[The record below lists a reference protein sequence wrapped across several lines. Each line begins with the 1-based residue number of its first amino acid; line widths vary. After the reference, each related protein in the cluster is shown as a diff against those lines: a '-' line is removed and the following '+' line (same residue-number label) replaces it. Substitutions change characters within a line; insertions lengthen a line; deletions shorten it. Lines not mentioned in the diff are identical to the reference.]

1 MTKKIIIN
9 GFGRIGRQAFKI
21 ALTKKKLEV
30 VAINDLTD
38 PENLAYLLRYD
49 SVYGRYDKKVSVEK
63 NHLVINGKKIRVF
76 NEPDPIKLPWKQLK
90 VDVVLECTG
99 FFTEKEG
106 ASKHLQAG
114 AKAVVISA
122 PTKSEDIITVV
133 KGVNEE
139 QARGQKII
147 SNASCTTNCVAPVM
161 KVLEDSFG
169 IEKSL
174 MSTIHAYTATQS
186 IVDGPA
192 KKDFGRGRAAALNI
206 NPTST
211 GAAIAA
217 TKTIPSLIGKF
228 DGISIRVPVACG
240 SLTDFTCLLK
250 KNVTVDEVN
259 EAFIKF
265 SKTPKMKGVLEVT
278 EQPLVSQDIIGTTAS
293 AIVDL
298 SFTRVVGGNLVKVLA
313 WYDNEWAYSVRLVE
327 IIESL

>member
-1 MTKKIIIN
+1 MTKKIAIN

-21 ALTKKKLEV
+21 ALTKKNVEV

-38 PENLAYLLRYD
+38 PENLAYLLRHD
-49 SVYGRYDKKVSVEK
+49 SVYGRYDKKVAVEK
-63 NHLVINGKKIRVF
+63 NFLVVNGKKIYVF
-76 NEPDPIKLPWKQLK
+76 AEPDPLKLPWKKLQ
-90 VDVVLECTG
+90 VDAVLECTG
-99 FFTEKEG
+99 FFTDKEG

-114 AKAVVISA
+114 AKTVVISA
-122 PTKSEDIITVV
+122 PTKSEDVITVV

-139 QARGQKII
+139 QASGQQII

-217 TKTIPSLIGKF
+217 TKTIPSLTGKF
-228 DGISIRVPVACG
+228 DGISIRVPVPCG

-250 KNVTVDEVN
+250 KEVTVDEIN
-259 EAFIKF
+259 KAFIKF
-265 SKTPKMKGVLEVT
+265 SKSAKMKGILEVT
-278 EQPLVSQDIIGTTAS
+278 EQPLVSQDIVGTTAS

-327 IIESL
+327 IVDSL

>member
-1 MTKKIIIN
+1 M
-9 GFGRIGRQAFKI
+9 FA
-21 ALTKKKLEV
+21 E
-30 VAINDLTD
+30 
-38 PENLAYLLRYD
+38 PE
-49 SVYGRYDKKVSVEK
+49 
-63 NHLVINGKKIRVF
+63 
-76 NEPDPIKLPWKQLK
+76 PTKLPWKNLK

-99 FFTEKEG
+99 FFTDKDG
-106 ASKHLQAG
+106 AKKHLQAG

-122 PTKSEDIITVV
+122 PTKSDDVVTVV

-139 QARGQKII
+139 QAFGQKII

-174 MSTIHAYTATQS
+174 MSTVHAYTATQS

-217 TKTIPSLIGKF
+217 TKTIPSLAGKF
-228 DGISIRVPVACG
+228 DGIAIRVPVPCG
-240 SLTDFTCLLK
+240 SLTDLTCLLK
-250 KNVTVDEVN
+250 KNVTVDQVN
-259 EAFIKF
+259 KAFIKF
-265 SKTPKMKGVLEVT
+265 SKSPKMKGILDVST
-278 EQPLVSQDIIGTTAS
+278 QPLVSQDIVGTTAS

-298 SFTRVVGGNLVKVLA
+298 LFTRVVGGNLVKVLA
-313 WYDNEWAYSVRLVE
+313 WYDNEWAYSGRLVE
-327 IIESL
+327 IVDSF